1 MIIRKRNIILGF
13 LILLLAVFTV
23 FDYVQNFK
31 DKIVNN
37 DKARQTLE
45 QSITSTNV
53 TQSQRSENIFASFK
67 LERER
72 IRSQSIDTL
81 KELINNTNSDKELKL
96 QAQKE
101 MIDLVK
107 LTEKEMVIENLI
119 KAKGFNDALVFIHE
133 NNVNVIVD
141 AQNLTAAQ
149 VAQIQDIV
157 SRETGV
163 SIENIKIMQRN

>member
-1 MIIRKRNIILGF
+1 MVIRKRNIILGV
-13 LILLLAVFTV
+13 LIMLLMVFTV
-23 FDYVQNFK
+23 YDYIGNYR
-31 DKIVNN
+31 DKITSSE
-37 DKARQTLE
+37 KAKQTLE
-45 QSITSTNV
+45 QSITNTNV
-53 TQSQRSENIFASFK
+53 SQSSSENIFSSFK

-81 KELINNTNSDKELKL
+81 KELINNSNSDKELKL

-101 MIDLVK
+101 MMNLVK

-141 AQNLTAAQ
+141 AQNLTTAQ